1 MNKEDII
8 TELESNEE
16 FQESSERI
24 DKELENL
31 ETARKELQDELY
43 KRETEPQAA
52 EPEAEETPELQRK
65 ENFGTRRDLGKP
77 ATWVKILLYAIII
90 LIVIVVGSMLIK
102 RTLPEAPAIEV
113 PINPVEAAEISEAAA
128 GEDLGK
134 GVGHMLAEIQDD
146 SETQLQF
153 VPGELGSLVKSKKDS
168 GESEDGSRAS
178 WKSRSGIAAASQEVA
193 QDAEH

>member
-31 ETARKELQDELY
+31 ETARKELQDELD

-168 GESEDGSRAS
+168 GESEDGSRSS